1 MNEDS
6 RELEQMKSEIRL
18 EMEEIR
24 KMLVEIKSNTAYFRE
39 FMEKYNIPMQ
49 EEVVKEQKEI
59 TSTLEPKTDVRQ
71 KKEITPKLCL
81 YRNSVQRKMVVSFR
95 ISKDTRSEIDDR
107 RIQRYRRGLDDH
119 KKGNHVC

>member
-71 KKEITPKLCL
+71 KKEITPKL
-81 YRNSVQRKMVVSFR
+81 
-95 ISKDTRSEIDDR
+95 
-107 RIQRYRRGLDDH
+107 
-119 KKGNHVC
+119 

>member
-24 KMLVEIKSNTAYFRE
+24 KTLVEIKSNTAYFRE

-71 KKEITPKLCL
+71 KKEITPKL
-81 YRNSVQRKMVVSFR
+81 
-95 ISKDTRSEIDDR
+95 
-107 RIQRYRRGLDDH
+107 
-119 KKGNHVC
+119 

>member
-18 EMEEIR
+18 EMDEIR
-24 KMLVEIKSNTAYFRE
+24 KMLLETKDNTAYFRK

-59 TSTLEPKTDVRQ
+59 TSTPEPKTDVRQ
-71 KKEITPKLCL
+71 KKEKEITPKL
-81 YRNSVQRKMVVSFR
+81 
-95 ISKDTRSEIDDR
+95 
-107 RIQRYRRGLDDH
+107 
-119 KKGNHVC
+119 

>member
-18 EMEEIR
+18 EMDEIR
-24 KMLVEIKSNTAYFRE
+24 KMLLEIKDNTAYFRK

-59 TSTLEPKTDVRQ
+59 TSTPESKTDVRQ
-71 KKEITPKLCL
+71 KKEKVITPKL
-81 YRNSVQRKMVVSFR
+81 
-95 ISKDTRSEIDDR
+95 
-107 RIQRYRRGLDDH
+107 
-119 KKGNHVC
+119 

>member
-6 RELEQMKSEIRL
+6 RELEQMKSEIKL

-71 KKEITPKLCL
+71 KKEITPKL
-81 YRNSVQRKMVVSFR
+81 
-95 ISKDTRSEIDDR
+95 
-107 RIQRYRRGLDDH
+107 
-119 KKGNHVC
+119 